1 MRFVKFTCTNI
12 DPAVAR
18 RGSGEPCRQK
28 ARATDVC
35 QTANLRNSSAS
46 NKLDKLM
53 RPLQLFTFQISQFVF
68 TYRHKI
74 IQNNEAVPEKECN
87 NSETPNKDFDSSV
100 MIHLS
105 PQVFVVVATLEETLI
120 PALRHR
126 IALSAVAMVSVPSA
140 LTLLWIS
147 QKNSTWLQSRSWI
160 PSESHLRS
168 LEPQNQLVRPTAEG
182 TQADYFIQLT
192 TKCSFFLI
200 TWFKCFHLLFAGHL

>member
-1 MRFVKFTCTNI
+1 MGFVKFTCTNI

-18 RGSGEPCRQK
+18 RGSAESCTQK

-46 NKLDKLM
+46 NKLNKLM

-74 IQNNEAVPEKECN
+74 IQNNEAVPEKDCN

-105 PQVFVVVATLEETLI
+105 PHVFVVVATLEKTRI

-147 QKNSTWLQSRSWI
+147 QKTWI